1 MDDADAARTKDP
13 AKARRAAAD
22 PARPG
27 ERCKAPAGTYLP
39 VIDHARCEGKRDCV
53 QVCPYGVF
61 EVRRIDDADFARL
74 GLLGKLKSVAHR
86 RQTAYAVGA
95 DACRACGLC
104 VVACPE
110 DAIALVR
117 R

>member
-1 MDDADAARTKDP
+1 MTVDVEVSLQAMFPAAND
-13 AKARRAAAD
+13 
-22 PARPG
+22 
-27 ERCKAPAGTYLP
+27 
-39 VIDHARCEGKRDCV
+39 V
-53 QVCPYGVF
+53 
-61 EVRRIDDADFARL
+61 
-74 GLLGKLKSVAHR
+74 